1 MAFQIVVVILIVSL
15 LGYIVF
21 LHIRLAK
28 RNIFI
33 ESTVKRLS
41 GIEKSRSM
49 EEMTAFL
56 LEIQKLSQYSSFFQ
70 DKFLEE
76 STLNFILEN
85 EKNLKIYMHYTKKES
100 DALNILREGFKFA
113 DSFYKTA
120 LPVSNDK
127 LDLITKHN
135 RRKSFGEYLIVIC
148 ISNDIVNFYSLES
161 EKAGL
166 KKYSFENILTET
178 PPSRNDNADLVYQL
192 PAQFIKGYLNHR
204 TGEIV
209 NNPVYDPSYNSPLFM
224 KNIDLLRTL

>member
-1 MAFQIVVVILIVSL
+1 
-15 LGYIVF
+15 
-21 LHIRLAK
+21 
-28 RNIFI
+28 
-33 ESTVKRLS
+33 
-41 GIEKSRSM
+41 M

-209 NNPVYDPSYNSPLFM
+209 NNPVYDPTYNSPLFM